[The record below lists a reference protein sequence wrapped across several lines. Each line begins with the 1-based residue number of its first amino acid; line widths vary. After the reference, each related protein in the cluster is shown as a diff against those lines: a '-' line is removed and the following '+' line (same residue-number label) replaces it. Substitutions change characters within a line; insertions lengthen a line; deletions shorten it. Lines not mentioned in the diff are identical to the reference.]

1 MAIIANRIKNY
12 NSVLGLTKFIFVNL
26 KHLSILFFIIIS
38 ICLFIVSPQKI
49 SAIFLEITGDFV
61 YVVAK
66 MHGNIF
72 KKINLISQNFVYF
85 KNLAKENAELQ
96 IKLEQLQHLQSDIY
110 SLQTEN
116 IELKKLLSIV
126 EVEEPYK
133 RISAKLLSVSL
144 NPFSKTAI
152 VSAGTKQG
160 VAVDLIVTNSEGLVG
175 RIIQVSENYS
185 KIILVEDVNSRIP
198 ITTTSSKEKGI
209 MSNDEDGSKI
219 LYLPKT
225 HLVQKG
231 EKIVTSG
238 YGNIY
243 PYGITVGY
251 VQKVNEETV
260 VVQPVVDLSK
270 TEFVNII
277 IDFPK

>member
-26 KHLSILFFIIIS
+26 KRLSILFFIIIS